1 MDINVCWGY
10 IVGDNN
16 MRKRYSAVIEAYYVF
31 FQNMVPHDGTYGKDC
46 IKLCGV
52 LHSEFRISFYFK
64 KYVYFE

>member
-1 MDINVCWGY
+1 
-10 IVGDNN
+10 

-31 FQNMVPHDGTYGKDC
+31 LQNMVPHNGTHGKDC

-64 KYVYFE
+64 NMFILSKN